1 MGYRRDYI
9 AIFFRN
15 QADLFTVRREILPLA
30 TKNREMLDAVDT
42 YAEVIA
48 GETNFAAMDY
58 DMEDGYGRSE
68 SFVKSAGGQAAVG
81 NPSDS
86 IIDIREYDV
95 PYYLR
100 VAIDKSASLPLPT
113 PPRSCSRSPRRRASR
128 AVVRGDGRRGRDPP
142 AEPRGARRACRA
154 RRNGV

>member
-9 AIFFRN
+9 ALFFRN
-15 QADLFTVRREILPLA
+15 QADLFSVRREILPLA

-58 DMEDGYGRSE
+58 DLEDGFGRSE
-68 SFVKSAGGQAAVG
+68 SFAKGAGAAGPVG

-95 PYYLR
+95 PYYQR
-100 VAIDKSASLPLPT
+100 VAIDKSASSSPPPL
-113 PPRSCSRSPRRRASR
+113 SL
-128 AVVRGDGRRGRDPP
+128 
-142 AEPRGARRACRA
+142 ERA
-154 RRNGV
+154 RLTSFPRCAQTSESGCGTR